1 MQILGSCPKYSLPRP
16 APSVLASLGV
26 GEAGR
31 LWLGRFSR
39 SARFLRLSGRTCCS
53 TVVPSYGHW
62 VSPHSKNKNTGHRV
76 AGRWRAAQNRGALAS
91 GIPAQVFCR
100 VQPKPCS
107 EAQELPSQRYGTI
120 SNLSA
125 PCKKGK
131 PGHSLPEAFYRS
143 GAPSHTVPQP
153 YGTSHH
159 SSQRPGLPTFA
170 FVGPSTRS
178 VHSHLHAGAGL
189 LLARR
194 CA

>member
-1 MQILGSCPKYSLPRP
+1 MQVLGSCPKYSLPRP

-39 SARFLRLSGRTCCS
+39 SARFLRLSGRTCGS

-76 AGRWRAAQNRGALAS
+76 SGRWRAAQNRGALAS

-125 PCKKGK
+125 PCKKRK
-131 PGHSLPEAFYRS
+131 TRPQPPGGFLPQRSPFSHSAPAIRDQSPQLSASRPPHLCLCRAFHTER
-143 GAPSHTVPQP
+143 APSSP
-153 YGTSHH
+153 
-159 SSQRPGLPTFA
+159 
-170 FVGPSTRS
+170 
-178 VHSHLHAGAGL
+178 
-189 LLARR
+189 RR
-194 CA
+194 CRPAAC